1 MKREAIEGQ
10 TFGSWK
16 VLSYDG
22 CYNHKKSY
30 YFCLCTKCGE
40 VYKVRADKM
49 KAGKS
54 TQRVSCAKK
63 QRAHKN

>member
-40 VYKVRADKM
+40 VYRVRADKM

-54 TQRVSCAKK
+54 TQCVGCAKK